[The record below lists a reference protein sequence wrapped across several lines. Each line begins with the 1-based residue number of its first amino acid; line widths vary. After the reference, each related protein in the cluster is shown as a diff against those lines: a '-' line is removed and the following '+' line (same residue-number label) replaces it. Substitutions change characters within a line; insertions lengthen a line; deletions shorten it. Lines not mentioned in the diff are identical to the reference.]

1 MIIEVYVSDA
11 DAQRLAHDLTD
22 VSEWL
27 NDALR
32 GKIAA
37 CEDRMVREWLPRLF
51 ASDDVLVIPATDE
64 GLLEMILAQPDYLSR
79 IQRDLIL

>member
-1 MIIEVYVSDA
+1 MIIEVYVSDE
-11 DAQRLAHDLTD
+11 DVRKLAHDLTD

-27 NDALR
+27 NDAIR
-32 GKIAA
+32 GKVAA
-37 CEDRMVREWLPRLF
+37 CEDRMVREWLPRLL
-51 ASDDVLVIPATDE
+51 ASEDVASIPATNG